1 MKRLST
7 LETTVDDGRI
17 IQDFVIQVLDIHPED
32 IDVLANEADAYE
44 IIRHVR
50 VGDLLIA
57 DGRLKKNVSRLVFH
71 FYTCKNFLY
80 LSKRDLMFHAF
91 CCLIFY
97 QFSGSPPRRRRD

>member
-57 DGRLKKNVSRLVFH
+57 DGRLKKNVSRI
-71 FYTCKNFLY
+71 KREIM
-80 LSKRDLMFHAF
+80 LSYQKLKKVIMNPKTVKIMAVKKKKRPALPRL
-91 CCLIFY
+91 LIN
-97 QFSGSPPRRRRD
+97 